1 VDNTAPAG
9 KAGSRSRSLT
19 RAAVGATRVYPASM
33 GDPPETPP
41 TAPPPQLP
49 YGSPY
54 AYPPARPTNGLAIGS
69 LVTSIAAFFVCG
81 SIGIVGAIMGHMA
94 RRQLRERNEDGDGL
108 ALAGIIVG
116 WIGFALSLVMILALG
131 AFIAINFMGV
141 PQQLIR

>member
-1 VDNTAPAG
+1 
-9 KAGSRSRSLT
+9 
-19 RAAVGATRVYPASM
+19 M

-81 SIGIVGAIMGHMA
+81 SIGIAGAIMGHMA

-108 ALAGIIVG
+108 ALAGIIIG
-116 WIGFALSLVMILALG
+116 WIGFALSLVMILALV

-141 PQQLIR
+141 PQQLVR

>member
-1 VDNTAPAG
+1 
-9 KAGSRSRSLT
+9 
-19 RAAVGATRVYPASM
+19 M
-33 GDPPETPP
+33 
-41 TAPPPQLP
+41 
-49 YGSPY
+49 
-54 AYPPARPTNGLAIGS
+54 NGLAIGS

-116 WIGFALSLVMILALG
+116 WIGFALSLVMILALV

-141 PQQLIR
+141 PQQLVR